1 MKDYKIDFTAQVITV
16 SAECAK
22 RMNDP
27 SSPEYAEIHKICSD
41 FPSMKIKRRTHRTPA
56 SYTNQRGEK
65 SCCNPYKNLTY
76 ERMEKFMD
84 ALPNGVE
91 YRKQY
96 DFLKDYASQ
105 VQANGYA
112 IVRRWFEKQF
122 QEYKSNPL
130 FYLTEQPK
138 VITAAE
144 FQKNNAA

>member
-1 MKDYKIDFTAQVITV
+1 
-16 SAECAK
+16 
-22 RMNDP
+22 
-27 SSPEYAEIHKICSD
+27 
-41 FPSMKIKRRTHRTPA
+41 
-56 SYTNQRGEK
+56 
-65 SCCNPYKNLTY
+65 
-76 ERMEKFMD
+76 MD
-84 ALPNGVE
+84 ALPNGAE

-105 VQANGYA
+105 IQANGYA